1 MNAVAGPNVLIWDV
15 TFACPLRCSHCY
27 TESGRRRP
35 QNLSHEEML
44 RVADA
49 LITFRPAMITLCG
62 GEPLTVPRIVE
73 VVERFATA
81 GVRVFLYTSGW
92 SLPEQTVRDLAGMV
106 AKLVVSVDGATAQVH
121 DRIRGRA
128 GSFDRAMA
136 ALALLDAES
145 ARRAA
150 AGESPLRF
158 GIDNVVVRSNYHQL
172 DEMCASVAPRFPH
185 LSDVA
190 FGAVVPTGLASR
202 VSYGDHEMLTDE
214 QVTALVDEGT
224 RQRLQQAAPA
234 SVTVTTTDN
243 FGVQMHPDY
252 VASHPDFR
260 PLEIEPDGEV
270 RAMPIYEGTV
280 GSLLTEDP
288 FVLWERAR
296 SRWHDPFVLECLRGI
311 RTRRDWAEAVRRID
325 YRFGSDQV
333 RARIDGRPVFDPAQA
348 PRQLAL
354 RSVGGTPTR

>member
-1 MNAVAGPNVLIWDV
+1 
-15 TFACPLRCSHCY
+15 
-27 TESGRRRP
+27 
-35 QNLSHEEML
+35 
-44 RVADA
+44 
-49 LITFRPAMITLCG
+49 
-62 GEPLTVPRIVE
+62 
-73 VVERFATA
+73 
-81 GVRVFLYTSGW
+81 
-92 SLPEQTVRDLAGMV
+92 
-106 AKLVVSVDGATAQVH
+106 
-121 DRIRGRA
+121 
-128 GSFDRAMA
+128 MA